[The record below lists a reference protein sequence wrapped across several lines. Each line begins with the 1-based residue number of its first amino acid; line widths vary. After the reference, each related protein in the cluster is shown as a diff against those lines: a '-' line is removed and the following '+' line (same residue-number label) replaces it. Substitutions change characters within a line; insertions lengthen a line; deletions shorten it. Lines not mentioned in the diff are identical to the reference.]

1 MFESTKT
8 YFENHLA
15 ESLKTNPDKGK
26 GINAVIQ
33 FKITGAQ
40 AGDWAIDLTKA
51 PGEVT
56 PGAAVTPKCTFTVL
70 DTDFLD
76 IVNKKL
82 NGQMAFMQGKLKV
95 AGDMSIALKIGTLL

>member
-1 MFESTKT
+1 MYDSPQNF
-8 YFENHLA
+8 FDNLA
-15 ESLKTNPDKGK
+15 ESMKTNPDKGK

-33 FKITGAQ
+33 FKVTGPM
-40 AGDWAIDLTKA
+40 AGDWTIDLSGA
-51 PGEVT
+51 PGVVT
-56 PGAAVTPKCTFTVL
+56 AGVAATPKCTFTIV
-70 DTDFLD
+70 DTDLLD